1 MMKEITLSTTIA
13 DLLENYEGMKE
24 ILIGINPKFK
34 KLNNPVLRRTI
45 AKLAT
50 VKQAAIVGGMDAD
63 DLLNQLRVAVGQEP
77 LQTERSE
84 TVKEQ
89 EPLPQWAEQ
98 TPKATLNANEILDNE
113 GNPLAEAN
121 KTVKTLASGEIL
133 EIISDFR
140 PEPLIDEF
148 TKKGYEI
155 AVKEEKEDQFVTL
168 IRKS

>member
-1 MMKEITLSTTIA
+1 MKEITLATTIA
-13 DLLENYEGMKE
+13 DLLENHEGMKE
-24 ILIGINPKFK
+24 ILIRINPKFK

-63 DLLNQLRVAVGQEP
+63 DLLNQLRVAVGQEA
-77 LQTERSE
+77 LESERSE
-84 TVKEQ
+84 PLKEQ
-89 EPLPQWAEQ
+89 EPLPRWAEK
-98 TPKATLNANEILDNE
+98 TPTATLNANEILDNE

-121 KTVKTLASGEIL
+121 KTVKTLASEEIL
-133 EIISDFR
+133 EIVSDFR

-155 AVKEEKEDQFVTL
+155 AVKEEKEDHFITL

>member
-1 MMKEITLSTTIA
+1 MKEITLATTIA

-24 ILIGINPKFK
+24 ILIGTNPKFK

-63 DLLNQLRVAVGQEP
+63 DLLNQLRMAVGQEP
-77 LQTERSE
+77 IHTESPSSPQKPE
-84 TVKEQ
+84 
-89 EPLPQWAEQ
+89 EPLPEWAEEM
-98 TPKATLNANEILDNE
+98 PKATLNANEILDNE
-113 GNPLAEAN
+113 GNPLAQAN
-121 KTVKTLASGEIL
+121 KTMKTLGSGEIL
-133 EIISDFR
+133 EIVSDFR

-148 TKKGYEI
+148 AQKGYEI
-155 AVKEEKEDQFVTL
+155 AVKHPEEDRFITL

>member
-1 MMKEITLSTTIA
+1 MKEITLATTIA
-13 DLLENYEGMKE
+13 DLLKNYEGMKD

-50 VKQAAIVGGMDAD
+50 VKQAAIVGGMDAN
-63 DLLNQLRVAVGQEP
+63 DLLNQLRTAVGQEP

-84 TVKEQ
+84 TDTKEY
-89 EPLPQWAEQ
+89 EPLPDWTKGA
-98 TPKATLNANEILDNE
+98 PKATLNANEILDNE

-121 KTVKTLASGEIL
+121 KTVRPLASGEIL
-133 EIISDFR
+133 EIVSDFR

-148 TKKGYEI
+148 TQKGHEV
-155 AVKEEKEDQFVTL
+155 AVKEEKEDRFITL
-168 IRKS
+168 IRKA